1 MIPAQEVAACKEDKA
16 VYGTKGDEKKIEC
29 TMADNEFAK

>member
-16 VYGTKGDEKKIEC
+16 VYGTKGDEKK
-29 TMADNEFAK
+29 MRMHNGRQ